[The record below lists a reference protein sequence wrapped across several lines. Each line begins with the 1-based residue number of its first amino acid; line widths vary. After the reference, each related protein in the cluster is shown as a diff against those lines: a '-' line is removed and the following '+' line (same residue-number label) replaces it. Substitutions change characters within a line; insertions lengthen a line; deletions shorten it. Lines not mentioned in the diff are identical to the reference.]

1 MNKNAR
7 SYANYVHDDYGQS
20 HELLRKQLRLPV
32 RPRTNK
38 ANGSG
43 QRKSFQTTRLETFR
57 ETKSKITMDDLSEE
71 LRNKLLP
78 GVKDGAS
85 AAERLEAAN
94 LSKAIVPAITT
105 RSIGIGTVDTF
116 TNIYNLSNVPQRGSI
131 YQLYRVGLAAL
142 ECQITVTSR
151 SITTII
157 SNEDDFAPLLRSE
170 DMIVAAKGIV

>member
-1 MNKNAR
+1 MTTD
-7 SYANYVHDDYGQS
+7 S
-20 HELLRKQLRLPV
+20 P
-32 RPRTNK
+32 TNCLE
-38 ANGSG
+38 S
-43 QRKSFQTTRLETFR
+43 SFAHRFVQEPIKLKVQDR
-57 ETKSKITMDDLSEE
+57 EKVFKPQEE